1 MSGTALNDS
10 ADTSH
15 TDTHN
20 HAHVHK
26 THKTHKTH
34 THTHTKAVAALTA
47 WLMEKGA
54 GVRMSRSVDR
64 LEVLNWIV
72 WVQRG
77 VVEVGDH
84 NVVHNALSNT
94 RKHSRLSQF
103 KTGITIA
110 SQD

>member
-1 MSGTALNDS
+1 VSEKRHTAETQNVS
-10 ADTSH
+10 CFPNTH
-15 TDTHN
+15 T
-20 HAHVHK
+20 HK